1 MSNVV
6 KFPSNSKEDNLVIQI
21 TNLQQELLGR
31 FEMLTEH
38 YVASRQLENECNELQ
53 ERYDNLVLQYAAV
66 VGSEHI
72 PAGLLEYCTNV
83 IAAYDGDTKEVLI
96 QLDTG
101 TDEEMPTRPKTGN
114 KSVDEVVMFMD
125 SITNFLRKKLDELQ

>member
-1 MSNVV
+1 
-6 KFPSNSKEDNLVIQI
+6 
-21 TNLQQELLGR
+21 
-31 FEMLTEH
+31 
-38 YVASRQLENECNELQ
+38 
-53 ERYDNLVLQYAAV
+53 
-66 VGSEHI
+66 
-72 PAGLLEYCTNV
+72 V

-101 TDEEMPTRPKTGN
+101 TDEEMPTRPKTGD